1 MPIPD
6 KLIWPAFPA
15 SVIEDPGL
23 RRYLA
28 DMQEMVEG
36 YLRALQTDLTEVTHG
51 DVGLVDQWGDSDFVY
66 YDKDGILHFH
76 VDGVEVLWFDWAGNL
91 HRNVNI
97 DNLTTNL
104 TKTNSR
110 QLYTFDKETGT
121 IDIFHS
127 ENQVMEISSGEIII
141 DNAFAFKTGQ
151 TLDVVTSLNW
161 IDEAVDASG
170 ALTTFMSVKG
180 HRVLEVKGT
189 DVKISGALK
198 VA

>member
-6 KLIWPAFPA
+6 RLVWPAFPTET
-15 SVIEDPGL
+15 SPVL

-28 DMQEMVEG
+28 NMQEEIEG
-36 YLRALQTDLTEVTHG
+36 YFRTLQI
-51 DVGLVDQWGDSDFVY
+51 DVSEISHADTGLQDRWTASDAVY
-66 YDKDGILHFH
+66 YDQDGLLYFH
-76 VDGVEVLWFDWAGNL
+76 VDGVDICWFDWEGNL

-97 DNLTTNL
+97 DNLSTNL

-110 QLYTFDKETGT
+110 QLAAYDRNTET
-121 IDIFHS
+121 IDIFHDGA
-127 ENQVMEISSGEIII
+127 QVIQIAQGEIII
-141 DNAFAFKTGQ
+141 DNAFAFLTGQ
-151 TLDVVTSLNW
+151 NLDAATSLNW
-161 IDEAVDASG
+161 IDEALDASG
-170 ALTTFMSVKG
+170 VLTTFICAKE